1 MIDTIL
7 SKASL
12 PVVHHVRMLGLRE
25 IWQRRLMG
33 MTIPTPCTILIR
45 QQPRMSR
52 NVPLRWISLSKTS
65 ITAATLDGDTDDD
78 WEELFERN
86 KKTAQSLLEKRP
98 GTFSSF
104 HFAQAKKTLDLFKRT
119 SAKYLQEKHNQKTKI
134 QRMNHAAEHSA
145 SAAIM
150 ANLSISLIEKL
161 VSEMAISGN
170 KHDASYICDPNYH
183 NPFFNFWKE
192 TAKTHGD
199 KVVSPRELANKL
211 KSMVQQLPEF
221 RTNIITYGIIMD
233 VIIKKAHPRKAPM
246 VADELL
252 NFVRAEAKETR
263 NKELQPTTTI
273 YNQGTVQ
280 QLCHLR
286 NTVLFDSHKILCVF

>member
-1 MIDTIL
+1 MCL
-7 SKASL
+7 SGGFLCPKPASQQ
-12 PVVHHVRMLGLRE
+12 PHSMV
-25 IWQRRLMG
+25 IQ
-33 MTIPTPCTILIR
+33 MTIG
-45 QQPRMSR
+45 R
-52 NVPLRWISLSKTS
+52 NYLN
-65 ITAATLDGDTDDD
+65 AT
-78 WEELFERN
+78 
-86 KKTAQSLLEKRP
+86 KRP
-98 GTFSSF
+98 HNRCWKSVREHFL